1 MLLLRFAS
9 LLLLIHFSQPLFRPP
24 GRRIDPF
31 FLWGRVA
38 RLLALLRSQHLQVGK
53 IEAGGALLVAVLA
66 RPRAPLLFGRLIGSL
81 FDHGIEPR
89 WLWKVR
95 PPHPISVLEHFQA
108 RAAPDSEAPDV
119 RPRRSGPR
127 CTWSRSAPAAPRR
140 CRGWRQPPAP
150 ARSRARRARSSCA
163 AAHRSS
169 RWNRARPA

>member
-95 PPHPISVLEHFQA
+95 PPPTLFEPVGGRPPHPISVLEHFQA

-119 RPRRSGPR
+119 RPRRSGPL
-127 CTWSRSAPAAPRR
+127 CTWSRSAPAAPRT

-150 ARSRARRARSSCA
+150 ARSRARRALSSCVA
-163 AAHRSS
+163 
-169 RWNRARPA
+169 